1 MLVLKLLS
9 CDKIY
14 ILSQP
19 TDKSFK
25 SVETNW
31 FLLRLK
37 LKQQLSVK
45 NKEKKTKIRISYS
58 IESNKN
64 KTDFRFICYFLFRI
78 PMQ

>member
-9 CDKIY
+9 CDKIS
-14 ILSQP
+14 ILSQS
-19 TDKSFK
+19 TDKSFQ

-31 FLLRLK
+31 FLLSLK

-45 NKEKKTKIRISYS
+45 NKEKIQKFPYHIQFEAI
-58 IESNKN
+58 